1 MRKDKA
7 PAFVARRPGGSYNLS
22 EFFSIIRVSY
32 SHGCELINKYP
43 DVIPVFY
50 LGPGSPRIA
59 DATVERLQREGIPG
73 VTGVRREIMVAKDPE
88 PRRRGAGRKG
98 ARRPRAPPREI
109 TSGSGVA

>member
-43 DVIPVFY
+43 DAIPVFY
-50 LGPGSPRIA
+50 LGPGSPRVA
-59 DATVERLQREGIPG
+59 DATVERLQREGLPG
-73 VTGVRREIMVAKDPE
+73 VTSFRRETIVTEDPE
-88 PRRRGAGRKG
+88 PPPEPPKRRKG
-98 ARRPRAPPREI
+98 ARPPSAPPP
-109 TSGSGVA
+109 